1 MRLFLLTLTFCA
13 ASALPAQ
20 TTSGT
25 LIVVNQKQHAVDLV
39 DPTDGKLLTAINV
52 GVNGHEIVVSKDQK
66 LAYVPIYS
74 NVGVGKEGTNGQF
87 IDVIDLHQAKVIKS
101 IDLGHP
107 VRPHKPLFGPDGLL
121 YVSAELDNAID
132 IINPKTDKVIGQ
144 IPTGAPQSH
153 VFSISPDGRHAYT
166 ANVGSGSMSVL
177 DLKTRKLL
185 KVIPLTKTVQRVAVS
200 NDNRWVFTSDWD
212 NPRVAVIDA
221 QTNTLSRW
229 IPTEGT
235 PYVTQ
240 PTPDGRYLLVGAL
253 KDHAL
258 KEGPGVLN
266 IVDLHTWTVVRTI
279 PTSAEVISF
288 LVHDGR
294 AYMSCA
300 ANGAVEVLD
309 VRSAHPEQWTLGP
322 TIHLSPGVDAM
333 AWTDIAWTDAAWTDA
348 AH

>member
-1 MRLFLLTLTFCA
+1 MRIFLLTWMFCA
-13 ASALPAQ
+13 ASALTAQ
-20 TTSGT
+20 TNGT

-39 DPTDGKLLTAINV
+39 DPTGGKLLTAINV
-52 GVNGHEIVVSKDQK
+52 GVNGHEIVLSKDGR

-74 NVGVGKEGTNGQF
+74 NVGVGKPGTNGQF
-87 IDVIDLHQAKVIKS
+87 IDVIDLKQAKVIKS

-132 IINPKTDKVIGQ
+132 IVNPKTDKVVGQ

-153 VFSISPDGRHAYT
+153 VFGISPDGRHAYT
-166 ANVGSGSMSVL
+166 ANVGDGSMSVL

-185 KVIPLTKTVQRVAVS
+185 KVIPLTKTVQRVAIS

-240 PTPDGRYLLVGAL
+240 PTPDGRYLLVGHP
-253 KDHAL
+253 HAGL
-258 KEGPGVLN
+258 GR
-266 IVDLHTWTVVRTI
+266 DQHDRAR
-279 PTSAEVISF
+279 AEVGD
-288 LVHDGR
+288 LVAEVGR
-294 AYMSCA
+294 RLAGTEADALWQGVVDEAHAPHLPLPVPLPARQVAESVA
-300 ANGAVEVLD
+300 WRLLRLGNA
-309 VRSAHPEQWTLGP
+309 VRS
-322 TIHLSPGVDAM
+322 
-333 AWTDIAWTDAAWTDA
+333 
-348 AH
+348 

>member
-1 MRLFLLTLTFCA
+1 MRLNFFLLILCSTAPAFA
-13 ASALPAQ
+13 ANSP
-20 TTSGT
+20 GT
-25 LIVVNQKQHAVDLV
+25 LIVINQKQHAVDLV
-39 DPTDGKLLTAINV
+39 DPATGKLLTAVNV
-52 GVNGHEIVVSKDQK
+52 GVNGHEIVLSKDET

-74 NVGVGKEGTNGQF
+74 NVGVGKTGTNGQF
-87 IDVIDLHQAKVIKS
+87 IDVIDLHQAKVIRS

-107 VRPHKPLFGPDGLL
+107 VRPHKPLLGPDGLL

-132 IINPKTDKVIGQ
+132 VVNPTTGKVIAQ

-153 VFSISPDGRHAYT
+153 VFAISPDGLHAYT

-177 DLKTRKLL
+177 DLKTRKLIT
-185 KVIPLTKTVQRVAVS
+185 VIPLTKTVQRAAVS
-200 NDNRWVFTSDWD
+200 NDNRWAFTSDWD
-212 NPRVAVIDA
+212 NPRVAVIDT

-229 IPTEGT
+229 IPTTGT

-253 KDHAL
+253 QDHDA

-266 IVDLHTWTVVRTI
+266 IVDLHTFTVIRTI
-279 PTSAEVISF
+279 PTNAEVISF
-288 LVHDGR
+288 LIHDGH

-309 VRSAHPEQWTLGP
+309 IRNPNPATWTLGP
-322 TIHLSPGVDAM
+322 TIQLAPGVDAL
-333 AWTDIAWTDAAWTDA
+333 AWTDAAWTDV